1 MRVSFRFSA
10 AAIIGLR
17 LWAQPEKDDLQGHVQ
32 KAREALAHH
41 DLRQASEEY
50 GEALKLDPGNV
61 EFNAARGIALYALGE
76 ASAAIAPLKAALA
89 SDPTRTDAETF
100 LGLSLADLGR
110 CTEGLPLLRRR
121 FDEQIDLKLRRLA
134 GLALLG
140 CTVGSTDPEDGIDI
154 ARQLKKS
161 YPDDPDVLYQVA
173 ELYSQLSR
181 ISANDLL
188 KKHPDSFRV
197 HELAGEALESQNDD
211 SQAII
216 EYRKAIELNP
226 KAPHLHY
233 RIATILLREKKATS
247 DTEALQ
253 EFKEEIRVNPAD
265 APSEYQIAE
274 ILRKKD
280 QLDDADVHFRRALDL
295 DPVFVEGHMGLAK
308 LELSRHHAEAAIQH
322 LKTAVQL
329 APEDPAPHYSLMLAY
344 RELGRMDEATRE
356 MATVQGLTAKKQSEF
371 DSTLRTLLTGQRAQ

>member
-1 MRVSFRFSA
+1 MRVSFRFSTA
-10 AAIIGLR
+10 VIIGLQ
-17 LWAQPEKDDLQGHVQ
+17 LWAQSEKDDLQAHVR

-50 GEALKLDPGNV
+50 GEALKLDPGNA

-76 ASAAIAPLKAALA
+76 ASGAIAPLKAALA
-89 SDPTRTDAETF
+89 SDPARTDAETF
-100 LGLSLADLGR
+100 LGLSLADVGR
-110 CTEGLPLLRRR
+110 CTEALALLRRR
-121 FDEQIDLKLRRLA
+121 FNEEIDLKLRRLA

-140 CTVGSTDPEDGIDI
+140 CTVASTDPEDGIDI
-154 ARQLKKS
+154 ARQLKRA

-211 SQAII
+211 SQALI
-216 EYRKAIELNP
+216 EYRKALELNP

-253 EFKEEIRVNPAD
+253 EFKEETRVNPAD

-295 DPVFVEGHMGLAK
+295 DPVFVEGYIGLAK
-308 LELSRHHAEAAIQH
+308 LELSRHQAEAAIQH

-344 RELGRMDEATRE
+344 RELGRMDGARRE
-356 MATVQGLTAKKQSEF
+356 MATVEDLNTAQSVGPNI
-371 DSTLRTLLTGQRAQ
+371 TMR